1 MTDSL
6 EILNLS
12 SINLE
17 EEGAKK
23 LGITLSK
30 VNFDILRTS
39 NKIFICRGLN
49 ASLKKVDLSWNHI
62 RSQGAAMLAK
72 GLSVIL

>member
-6 EILNLS
+6 ETLNLS

-23 LGITLSK
+23 LGVSLSRK
-30 VNFDILRTS
+30 YI
-39 NKIFICRGLN
+39 RGELT
-49 ASLKKVDLSWNHI
+49 
-62 RSQGAAMLAK
+62 
-72 GLSVIL
+72 

>member
-6 EILNLS
+6 ETLNLS

-23 LGITLSK
+23 LGIALSK
-30 VNFDILRTS
+30 R
-39 NKIFICRGLN
+39 LN
-49 ASLKKVDLSWNHI
+49 NVF
-62 RSQGAAMLAK
+62 
-72 GLSVIL
+72 